1 MKCTNI
7 LEAVGRTPLIRL
19 NNIAKGIA
27 CPIWVKAD
35 YLNPGGSVKDRIGIT
50 MIDRAEREGRLKPG
64 GTIIEA
70 TSGNTGMGLALVA
83 AVRGYKVVF
92 TINDKQSKEKIDLLK
107 ALGAE
112 VIVCPTAVD
121 PDDPRHYHQV
131 AQKLAKEIP
140 NSYYSDQ
147 YSNPDNPRAHY
158 ETTGPEIWED
168 TEGKVTHF
176 VCGLG
181 TGGTITGVAQFL
193 KEKNPQVQSIGVDP
207 IGYIYYDYFKH
218 KKKVKGSTYVV
229 QGIGGD
235 CLHATLDFK
244 LLDDVVQVTDEECLV
259 VTRRLARLEG
269 IFAGGSSG
277 GPISVALRIART
289 QPASG
294 LIVVFLPDTGTR
306 YLSNVYNDEWMR
318 DHGYVDAELT
328 LTAADV
334 VRVKRAAGKVR
345 ELAIARPYQTVFHA
359 LRTMQ
364 AQDISQLPVFEED
377 TPIGTIFEDQ
387 ILNLALQGKDLRKLV
402 IREVM
407 GKPLPCVPSD
417 APVERVTHLLSHES
431 PAVFV
436 DMSAGGGSSAAGG
449 PAKGNTHYE
458 ILTKYDLMGTI
469 AGLMEQVR

>member
-1 MKCTNI
+1 MKCRNI
-7 LEAVGRTPLIRL
+7 LEAVGKTPLIRL
-19 NNIAKGIA
+19 NHITKGIKA
-27 CPIWVKAD
+27 EVYVKAD
-35 YLNPGGSVKDRIGIT
+35 YLNPGGSVKDRIGTT
-50 MIDRAEREGRLKPG
+50 MIDEAEKKGLLKPG

-112 VIVCPTAVD
+112 VIVCPTAVE

-131 AQKLAKEIP
+131 AQKLSREIP
-140 NSYYSDQ
+140 NSYYPDQ
-147 YSNPDNPRAHY
+147 YSNPENPRAHY
-158 ETTGPEIWED
+158 ATTGPEIWDD
-168 TEGKVTHF
+168 TEGRVTHF

-193 KEKNPQVQSIGVDP
+193 KEKNPKTQIIGVDP
-207 IGYIYYDYFKH
+207 IGSIYYDFFKH

-229 QGIGGD
+229 QGIGGE
-235 CLHATLDFK
+235 CLHKTLDFS
-244 LLDDVVQVTDEECLV
+244 LLDDVAQVTDEECFV
-259 VTRRLARLEG
+259 YTRKLARQEG

-277 GPISVALRIART
+277 GPISVALRIGRK
-289 QPASG
+289 QPDAC
-294 LIVVFLPDTGTR
+294 IVVFLPDTGMR

-318 DHGYVDAELT
+318 DHGYVAAEVP

-334 VRVKRAAGKVR
+334 VRVKREQGKVR

-364 AQDISQLPVFEED
+364 AQDISQMPVFED
-377 TPIGTIFEDQ
+377 DQMIGTIFEDQ

-402 IREVM
+402 IREAM

-417 APVERVTHLLSHES
+417 APIERITHLLSHES

-436 DMSAGGGSSAAGG
+436 EMDPSPAEGGLGTG
-449 PAKGNTHYE
+449 AKQYE

>member
-1 MKCTNI
+1 

-19 NNIAKGIA
+19 NSLTRGLAA
-27 CPIWVKAD
+27 QIWVKAD

-50 MIDRAEREGRLKPG
+50 MIDDAERRGLLKPG

-112 VIVCPTAVD
+112 VIVCPTAVE

-140 NSYYSDQ
+140 NSYYPDQ
-147 YSNPDNPRAHY
+147 YTNPFNPQAHY
-158 ETTGPEIWED
+158 DTTGPEIWED
-168 TEGKVTHF
+168 SEGKITHF

-181 TGGTITGVAQFL
+181 TGGTHTGVAKFL
-193 KEKNPQVQSIGVDP
+193 KEKNPQIQIIGVDP
-207 IGYIYYDYFKH
+207 IGSIYYDWFKR
-218 KKKVKGSTYVV
+218 KEKVKGSTYVV
-229 QGIGGD
+229 QGIGGE
-235 CLHATLDFK
+235 CLHKTLDFS
-244 LLDDVVQVTDEECLV
+244 LLDDVMQVNDEECFV
-259 VTRRLARLEG
+259 WTRRLARQEG
-269 IFAGGSSG
+269 IFAGGSCG
-277 GPISVALRIART
+277 GAVSAALKIART
-289 QPASG
+289 LDASG
-294 LIVVFLPDTGTR
+294 FIVVFLPDTGMR

-318 DHGYVDAELT
+318 TRGYADTEFGLKAE
-328 LTAADV
+328 DV
-334 VRVKRAAGKVR
+334 LAVKHKLGKVR
-345 ELAIARPYQTVFHA
+345 ELQIARPFQTVFHA
-359 LRTMQ
+359 LRVMQ
-364 AQDISQLPVFEED
+364 SQDISQLPVFEESD
-377 TPIGTIFEDQ
+377 LIGTIYEDQ

-407 GKPLPCVPSD
+407 SKPLPVVPKD
-417 APVERVTHLLSHES
+417 APVDRITHLLSHES

-436 DMSAGGGSSAAGG
+436 DL
-449 PAKGNTHYE
+449 GNSHYE

-469 AGLMEQVR
+469 AGLVEKR

>member
-1 MKCTNI
+1 MKCSSI
-7 LEAVGRTPLIRL
+7 LDAVGRTPLIRL
-19 NNIAKGIA
+19 NRITEGLAPEIY
-27 CPIWVKAD
+27 VKAD

-50 MIDRAEREGRLKPG
+50 MIDEAERKGLLKPG

-112 VIVCPTAVD
+112 VIVCPTAVE

-131 AQKLAKEIP
+131 AQKLAREIP
-140 NSYYSDQ
+140 NSYYPDQ

-158 ETTGPEIWED
+158 LTTGPEIWED
-168 TEGKVTHF
+168 TEGKITHF

-181 TGGTITGVAQFL
+181 TGGTVTGVARFL
-193 KEKNPQVQSIGVDP
+193 KEKNPAIQIIGVDP
-207 IGYIYYDYFKH
+207 VGSIYYDWFKN
-218 KKKVKGSTYVV
+218 KKKIKGSTYVV

-235 CLHATLDFK
+235 CLHQTLEFE
-244 LLDDVVQVTDEECLV
+244 LLDDVLQCQDEECFV
-259 VTRRLARLEG
+259 WTRRLARMEG
-269 IFAGGSSG
+269 IFTGGSCG
-277 GPISVALRIART
+277 GAVAAACRLA
-289 QPASG
+289 QNLKPSDVV
-294 LIVVFLPDTGTR
+294 VVFVPDTGMR

-318 DHGYVDAELT
+318 DHGYVDSEVPLRAE
-328 LTAADV
+328 DI
-334 VRVKRAAGKVR
+334 VRVKRQAGRVR
-345 ELAIARPYQTVFHA
+345 DLISAEPYQTVFHA
-359 LRTMQ
+359 LRIMQ
-364 AQDISQLPVFEED
+364 TSDISQIPVFEEKK
-377 TPIGTIFEDQ
+377 IVGTVYEDK

-407 GKPLPCVPSD
+407 GKPLPLLPRD
-417 APVERVTHLLSHES
+417 APIERVTKSLSHEG

-436 DMSAGGGSSAAGG
+436 DM
-449 PAKGNTHYE
+449 GNGHYE

-469 AGLMEQVR
+469 AQLAEQVR